1 MRRKIQNLVD
11 NRNFDALLELHELLY
26 DLSRDLPQ
34 DDATP
39 VICNT
44 PSLVAPQESQAKY
57 DMRRKKQ
64 HIDIFYEVGFRIA
77 SRMLIEHSERFSDWL
92 ITHRTT
98 FNKPYQAIF
107 KSDNMSST
115 KMWHNELAICFINT
129 Q

>member
-11 NRNFDALLELHELLY
+11 ARDFDALLELHELLF
-26 DLSRDLPQ
+26 DLSRDLP
-34 DDATP
+34 DDDTTP

-64 HIDIFYEVGFRIA
+64 HIDIFYEVGFPIVLRI
-77 SRMLIEHSERFSDWL
+77 LIGLRIRTFSDWL
-92 ITHRTT
+92 IRGT
-98 FNKPYQAIF
+98 NKNPFLAIF
-107 KSDNMSST
+107 ESHNMSST
-115 KMWHNELAICFINT
+115 KMWHNKLAICFINT